1 MMCDS
6 HGEGRR
12 WWNHQSVQTS
22 VSREVHLVNR
32 GGHDACVMCAH
43 TNLLLLLLLAT
54 VVTYS
59 EPVGI
64 SNVCTVEQQHVS
76 IIAM

>member
-1 MMCDS
+1 MVESSECANVCEQGGS
-6 HGEGRR
+6 F
-12 WWNHQSVQTS
+12 
-22 VSREVHLVNR
+22 SRLNR

-64 SNVCTVEQQHVS
+64 SNVCTV
-76 IIAM
+76 